1 MCFLAKGGLLW
12 RPLVANC
19 KLLLR
24 WNCSYWSI
32 GYMYRISS
40 RSVQIPWRR
49 QILCVFWRKLGCF
62 GGPQG
67 PILNFFELLPR
78 WNFSY
83 WSIGYV
89 YRISSRSVEIPWR
102 GQIFCVFWLLWRPL
116 GANFK
121 LLLRWNFSYWRIG
134 YVYRISCRS
143 VEIPRKRLILCVF
156 QTIQNGRQFE
166 NRKLWVLREICSLWM
181 DIYLYKVS

>member
-1 MCFLAKGGLLW
+1 MCFLAESGLLW
-12 RPLVANC
+12 RPLGANF
-19 KLLLR
+19 KLLPR
-24 WNCSYWSI
+24 WNFSYWSI
-32 GYMYRISS
+32 GYVYRISS

-102 GQIFCVFWLLWRPL
+102 RQLFCVFWRKKKEERRRTRANTQLKSRPDCNSLLDEPTSTSVDKEPNL
-116 GANFK
+116 QAN
-121 LLLRWNFSYWRIG
+121 G
-134 YVYRISCRS
+134 
-143 VEIPRKRLILCVF
+143 
-156 QTIQNGRQFE
+156 
-166 NRKLWVLREICSLWM
+166 
-181 DIYLYKVS
+181 